1 MLDHGALALTGLTG
15 RDVDEAPEDVALG
28 APHFAGAAADGAGD
42 ALSARLA
49 ARATA
54 DGAMF
59 ESRGANLFLAA
70 EDGLLEIELDLDAQV
85 AATNRAGGAASAKER
100 IKDVAEAA
108 KVEALEAGPLG
119 KRAGRAVLVVLGP
132 LLRVGEHLVGSRDAL
147 ELGLGDLLLRR
158 IGYTVRVVLHRQ
170 LAKRSPNVVSRGFPR
185 EAKDFVEVV
194 GLSHRAV
201 SVLDALME
209 TGYRAMALRICSCVE
224 R

>member
-1 MLDHGALALTGLTG
+1 MRRSPPRIG
-15 RDVDEAPEDVALG
+15 P
-28 APHFAGAAADGAGD
+28 
-42 ALSARLA
+42 A
-49 ARATA
+49 AR
-54 DGAMF
+54 
-59 ESRGANLFLAA
+59 RPP
-70 EDGLLEIELDLDAQV
+70 
-85 AATNRAGGAASAKER
+85 KKR

-108 KVEALEAGPLG
+108 KVETLEACPLG

-132 LLRVGEHLVGSRDAL
+132 LLRVGEHLVGRRDAL

-158 IGYTVRVVLHRQ
+158 VGHAVGVVLHRQ
-170 LAKRSPNVVSRGFPR
+170 LAEGSANVIGRSFPR

-201 SVLDALME
+201 SVFGALME